1 MRVQAACY
9 YSIRTGKQ
17 SRKSRYSEDSILRYK
32 GGTKVM
38 KGYNTAAGFMGYVN
52 GQYVLF
58 ASENEYFEYLEESD
72 E

>member
-1 MRVQAACY
+1 
-9 YSIRTGKQ
+9 
-17 SRKSRYSEDSILRYK
+17 
-32 GGTKVM
+32 M

-58 ASENEYFEYLEESD
+58 ASEKEYFECLEENN

>member
-1 MRVQAACY
+1 
-9 YSIRTGKQ
+9 
-17 SRKSRYSEDSILRYK
+17 
-32 GGTKVM
+32 M

-58 ASENEYFEYLEESD
+58 VSENEYFECLEEND